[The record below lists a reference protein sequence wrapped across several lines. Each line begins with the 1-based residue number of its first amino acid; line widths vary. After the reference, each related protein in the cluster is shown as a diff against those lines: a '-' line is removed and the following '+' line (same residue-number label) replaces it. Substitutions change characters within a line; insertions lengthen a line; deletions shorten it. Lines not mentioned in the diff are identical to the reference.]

1 MKSGVGRGERGRRG
15 WGGEEEKQEKM
26 QGELDRH
33 HDKQLSRS
41 WRTNEHFITKV
52 RHVDGGNSSRR
63 WEGGR
68 GVGKGGLLEKFLS
81 AFYCISFCCSY
92 SRIAQA
98 EAVCPI

>member
-1 MKSGVGRGERGRRG
+1 MKRE
-15 WGGEEEKQEKM
+15 QEKLQKEQGDKKEHE

-52 RHVDGGNSSRR
+52 RLVDGGTAAAGGGR
-63 WEGGR
+63 EGG
-68 GVGKGGLLEKFLS
+68 GGGGQLEKFLS

-92 SRIAQA
+92 SRIATRIAQA